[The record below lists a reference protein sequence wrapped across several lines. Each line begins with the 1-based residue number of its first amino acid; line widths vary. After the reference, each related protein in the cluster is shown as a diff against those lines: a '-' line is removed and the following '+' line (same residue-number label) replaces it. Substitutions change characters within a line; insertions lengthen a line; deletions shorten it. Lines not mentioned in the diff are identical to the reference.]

1 MYLADS
7 SIFLAVASILAVFNI
22 TKAKDRDGYEV
33 EPEVDFRG
41 FIR

>member
-1 MYLADS
+1 MHLADS
-7 SIFLAVASILAVFNI
+7 SIFLTVASMLAVFKI
-22 TKAKDRDGYEV
+22 TRAEDSDGNFV